1 MTSFIVCLKKL
12 QVFVSIIIL
21 SFIIIIDSEEVIE
34 IDVFRIKIRMKQSRG
49 DDDENSLSTIT
60 CLIED
65 SE

>member
-12 QVFVSIIIL
+12 KVFVSIIIL